1 MKRFKYKFTTFLKVS
16 IWLGIALSVAG
27 FTVNLVMCIL
37 NGVSSAANPMY
48 PILQYSL
55 MFFATV
61 ALFAILVSV
70 LLNSAYVIDGKKF
83 KTQFGFIVSKY
94 NVDEIETVTL
104 DRKTNK
110 LAVTFSNGSYIII
123 VVKQDWY
130 DDFIS
135 ALLEA
140 NPKIEYSINSL
151 ENKPE
156 DDNKKS

>member
-1 MKRFKYKFTTFLKVS
+1 MTAS

-27 FTVNLVMCIL
+27 FAVNLVMCIL
-37 NGVSSAANPMY
+37 NGTAEAADPVY

-61 ALFAILVSV
+61 VLFAILVSV
-70 LLNSAYVIDGKKF
+70 LVNSAYVIDGKKF
-83 KTQFGFIVSKY
+83 KTKFGFIVSKY
-94 NVDEIETVTL
+94 DVDDIETAVL
-104 DRKTNK
+104 DRKTDK
-110 LAVTFSNGSYIII
+110 LSVTFKNGNYIVI

-130 DDFIS
+130 EDFIT

-140 NPKIEYSINSL
+140 NPKIEYTINSL

-156 DDNKKS
+156 DEKK

>member
-1 MKRFKYKFTTFLKVS
+1 MKAS

-27 FTVNLVMCIL
+27 FIVNLVMCII
-37 NGVSSAANPMY
+37 NGVSSAANPTY

-61 ALFAILVSV
+61 ALFAILLSV
-70 LLNSAYVIDGKKF
+70 LINSAYVIDGKKF
-83 KTQFGFIVSKY
+83 KTQFGFIISKY
-94 NVDEIETVTL
+94 NVEDIETVTL
-104 DRKTNK
+104 DRKTDK
-110 LAVTFSNGSYIII
+110 LAVTFTNGNYIVI

-135 ALLEA
+135 ALLAA

-156 DDNKKS
+156 DENKNK

>member
-1 MKRFKYKFTTFLKVS
+1 MKAS
-16 IWLGIALSVAG
+16 ICLGIALSVAG
-27 FTVNLVMCIL
+27 FAVNLVMCIM
-37 NGVSSAANPMY
+37 NGVSSAADPMY
-48 PILQYSL
+48 PILQYAL

-61 ALFAILVSV
+61 LLFAILVSV

-94 NVDEIETVTL
+94 SIEDIETVTL

-110 LAVTFSNGSYIII
+110 LAVTFANGNYIVI

-130 DDFIS
+130 DDFIT

-140 NPKIEYSINSL
+140 NPKIEYTINSL

-156 DDNKKS
+156 DDKK

>member
-1 MKRFKYKFTTFLKVS
+1 MKVS
-16 IWLGIALSVAG
+16 IWLGIALSVAA
-27 FTVNLVMCIL
+27 FAVNLVLCIL

-48 PILQYSL
+48 PILQYAL

-61 ALFAILVSV
+61 LLFAILVSV
-70 LLNSAYVIDGKKF
+70 LFNSAYVIDGKKF

-94 NVDEIETVTL
+94 PIEDIETVTL
-104 DRKTNK
+104 DRKTDK
-110 LAVTFSNGSYIII
+110 LAVTFANGNFIVI

-156 DDNKKS
+156 DEKK

>member
-1 MKRFKYKFTTFLKVS
+1 MKAS
-16 IWLGIALSVAG
+16 IWLGMALSVAG
-27 FTVNLVMCIL
+27 FIVNLVMCII

-61 ALFAILVSV
+61 ALFAILLSV
-70 LLNSAYVIDGKKF
+70 LINSAYVIDGKKF
-83 KTQFGFIVSKY
+83 KTKFGFIISKY
-94 NVDEIETVTL
+94 NVEDIETVTL
-104 DRKTNK
+104 DRKTDK
-110 LAVTFSNGSYIII
+110 LAVTFANGNYIVI

-135 ALLEA
+135 ALLAA
-140 NPKIEYSINSL
+140 NPKIEYSINSI

-156 DDNKKS
+156 DEKK

>member
-1 MKRFKYKFTTFLKVS
+1 MKAS

-27 FTVNLVMCIL
+27 FTVNLVMCVM
-37 NGVSSAANPMY
+37 NGTASAADPTY
-48 PILQYSL
+48 PILQYAL
-55 MFFATV
+55 MFFATTL
-61 ALFAILVSV
+61 LFAILVSV

-94 NVDEIETVTL
+94 SIEDIETVTL
-104 DRKTNK
+104 DRKTDK
-110 LAVTFSNGSYIII
+110 LAVTFANGNYIVI

-130 DDFIS
+130 DDFIT

-140 NPKIEYSINSL
+140 NPKIEYAINSL

-156 DDNKKS
+156 DDKK

>member
-1 MKRFKYKFTTFLKVS
+1 MKRFKYKFSNLMKAL
-16 IWLGIALSVAG
+16 ICLGIAISVAG
-27 FTVNLVMCIL
+27 FTVNLVMCITH
-37 NGVSSAANPMY
+37 GISSAADPVY

-55 MFFATV
+55 LFFVTV

-70 LLNSAYVIDGKKF
+70 LINSSYVIDGNKF
-83 KTQFGFIVSKY
+83 KTCFGFIVSKY
-94 NVDEIETVTL
+94 DLNDIEEVVL

-110 LAVTFSNGSYIII
+110 LCVNFSNGNYIII

-130 DDFIS
+130 DDFIK

-151 ENKPE
+151 ENNGE
-156 DDNKKS
+156 KKDK